1 MKGIQ
6 SRLFAT
12 PTTVAPPGSSV
23 HGDSLDKNTG
33 VGYHA
38 LLQGNLP
45 NPGIEPRSPAA
56 RAESSPS
63 EPPLKPSGRRRG
75 SPPEAPPPPR
85 RRPGQTVR
93 AGPRTRPGL
102 RLAAAEA
109 AEMACETE
117 RTPLGVFKCQLCAL
131 TAPYSYQGRQPPD
144 SQSVVLLEESYV
156 MRDPFTPDKGRFLV
170 VGSRCSICG
179 RLECSLFYSKRFC
192 LPCVQDNVDAFP
204 QEIQQDL
211 EKRKVPSTRPAS
223 QRSSQP

>member
-6 SRLFAT
+6 SCLFAT

-23 HGDSLDKNTG
+23 HGNSLGKNTG

-38 LLQGNLP
+38 LLQGTLP
-45 NPGIEPRSPAA
+45 NPGIEPRFPAS
-56 RAESSPS
+56 RAQSSRSES
-63 EPPLKPSGRRRG
+63 PLKPSGRRKG
-75 SPPEAPPPPR
+75 SPPRSPAPPHPPR
-85 RRPGQTVR
+85 RRPGHAVAGAG

-102 RLAAAEA
+102 GLAAAEA

-170 VGSRCSICG
+170 VGSRCSMCG
-179 RLECSLFYSKRFC
+179 RLVCVGPVRRLRFGEVA
-192 LPCVQDNVDAFP
+192 LAQFTGLAEPFV
-204 QEIQQDL
+204 
-211 EKRKVPSTRPAS
+211 
-223 QRSSQP
+223 